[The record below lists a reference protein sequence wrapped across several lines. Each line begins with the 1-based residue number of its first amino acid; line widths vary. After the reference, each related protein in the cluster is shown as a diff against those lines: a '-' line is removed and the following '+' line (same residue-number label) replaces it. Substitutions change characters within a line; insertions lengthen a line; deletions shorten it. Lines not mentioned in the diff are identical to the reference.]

1 MVDIRPFRALRPK
14 RDLAKAVAAP
24 PYDVLDSSEARVLV
38 AQNPHSFLHVTKSE
52 VDLPEDTH
60 LYSDQVYAKARQNLA
75 KMIDDGVLAF
85 DSEET
90 FYVYRQRMNGREQ
103 TGIVA
108 GTSVAE
114 YNEGVIKKHEK
125 TRQGKEDD
133 RTRHILETGANTG
146 PVFMTYRA
154 SSAIDEIVDSVCV
167 AEPDVDFVADDQ
179 IAHTIWVIRD
189 ESKVNALQSAF
200 EKVPAL
206 YIADGHHRSASAAR
220 VAQIKR
226 DQNLAHTGD
235 EPYNYFMSVIFP
247 DSQLRILDYNRLVKD
262 LNGLSPEDFLT
273 QLGAEFEVETIPKAR
288 PAEKYE
294 FTMFLGDQWYRLRLK
309 NAVDTT
315 DPVAS
320 LDVSIL
326 QDRVLAPI
334 LGIGDPRLDER
345 IDFVGGIRGM
355 DELERRVKGGMAVAF
370 AVFPASMDELLNI
383 ADASEIMPPKSTWF
397 EPKLRSGL
405 IIRTIE

>member
-1 MVDIRPFRALRPK
+1 
-14 RDLAKAVAAP
+14 
-24 PYDVLDSSEARVLV
+24 
-38 AQNPHSFLHVTKSE
+38 
-52 VDLPEDTH
+52 
-60 LYSDQVYAKARQNLA
+60 
-75 KMIDDGVLAF
+75 
-85 DSEET
+85 
-90 FYVYRQRMNGREQ
+90 
-103 TGIVA
+103 
-108 GTSVAE
+108 
-114 YNEGVIKKHEK
+114 
-125 TRQGKEDD
+125 
-133 RTRHILETGANTG
+133 
-146 PVFMTYRA
+146 MTYRA
-154 SSAIDEIVDSVCV
+154 SSAIDEIVSAVCA

-179 IAHTIWVIRD
+179 IAHTIWVIKD

-226 DQNLAHTGD
+226 DKNSGHTGD

-262 LNGLSPEDFLT
+262 LNGLSPEEFLT

-294 FTMFLGDQWYRLRLK
+294 FTMYLGDQWYRLRLK
-309 NAVDTT
+309 TTVDTT

-345 IDFVGGIRGM
+345 MDFVGGIRGM
-355 DELERRVKGGMAVAF
+355 DELERRVKDGMAVAF